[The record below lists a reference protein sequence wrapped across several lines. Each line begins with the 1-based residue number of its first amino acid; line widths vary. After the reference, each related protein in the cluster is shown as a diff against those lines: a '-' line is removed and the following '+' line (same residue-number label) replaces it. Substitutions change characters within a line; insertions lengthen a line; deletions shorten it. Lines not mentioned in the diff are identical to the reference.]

1 MKKITFFFWDGWLDV
16 SPTLLSMLTYCKIK
30 GYEVDFFIKDNKEYE
45 LKSIQEFKS
54 EEINFHT
61 ISTKNIFSK
70 TFLFFVN
77 KIEYLIKNIKSKFLI
92 KLLYQFIYQ
101 LNYISKFIEL
111 KKFEFIVK
119 KNKKN
124 FTGGTVIFV
133 DSLSTYLV
141 RKHVDKFDDKFYLSL
156 EILGR
161 SVSKFDW
168 FNYLIKKNETEFLN
182 NHIDLI
188 IIQDEI
194 RLLQFVNTL
203 NLNRKIKS
211 FFLPNSI
218 FKDDFVMKSD
228 FFREK
233 FNISS
238 EIKILLSAGMI
249 SEYVSSYDIAKVMG
263 SQKEFKNIV
272 TIFHNRIKDDYE
284 EFYLNKILEV
294 SNSKVFLSL
303 DPVHFNDLFKI
314 YSSVDIGLVIYNSK
328 INDLNY
334 TEIGSASG
342 KLFQFAKFGI
352 PVIASNIE
360 GLKSLVKKYKLG
372 VIIDSVEEIPNA
384 INEINNNYEF
394 YSNSSKEAFDNH
406 LCINEFLSKLF

>member
-406 LCINEFLSKLF
+406 LCMNEFLSKLF

>member
-30 GYEVDFFIKDNKEYE
+30 GYEVDFFIKNNNEYE
-45 LKSIQEFKS
+45 LKSIEIFKS
-54 EEINFHT
+54 EKINFHT

-70 TFLFFVN
+70 TFLIFVN
-77 KIEYLIKNIKSKFLI
+77 KIEYLIKNTKSNFLI
-92 KLLYQFIYQ
+92 KLLYKLIYQ

-111 KKFEFIVK
+111 KKFEFTIK

-124 FTGGTVIFV
+124 FIGGTGIFV
-133 DSLSTYLV
+133 DSLSAFTV
-141 RKHVDKFDDKFYLSL
+141 RKHIDKFDDKLYLSL
-156 EILGR
+156 EILSR
-161 SVSKFDW
+161 SVSRFDW
-168 FNYLIKKNETEFLN
+168 FNYILKKNETNFLN

-194 RLLQFVNTL
+194 RLLQLVNTL

-263 SQKEFKNIV
+263 SQKELKNLV
-272 TIFHNRIKDDYE
+272 TVFHNRIKDDFE
-284 EFYLNKILEV
+284 EFYLNKIRNV
-294 SNSKVFLSL
+294 SNNKVLLSL
-303 DPVHFNDLFKI
+303 EPVHFNDLYKI
-314 YSSVDIGLVIYNSK
+314 FSSVDIGLVIYNTK

-342 KLFQFAKFGI
+342 KLFQFAKFGV
-352 PVIASNIE
+352 PVIASNIK
-360 GLKSLVKKYKLG
+360 GLKNLVKEYKLG
-372 VIIDSVEEIPNA
+372 VTIDSVEEIPNA
-384 INEINNNYEF
+384 IKEINNNYEF
-394 YSNSSKEAFDNH
+394 YSNSSKEAFENH
-406 LCINEFLSKLF
+406 LCMDVFLSKLF

>member
-16 SPTLLSMLTYCKIK
+16 SPTLLSLLTYCKMK
-30 GYEVDFFIKDNKEYE
+30 GYEVDFFIRDNKEYE
-45 LKSIQEFKS
+45 LKSIENFKS
-54 EEINFHT
+54 EKINFHKIT
-61 ISTKNIFSK
+61 TKNIFNK
-70 TFLFFVN
+70 ICLILVN
-77 KIEYLIKNIKSKFLI
+77 KIESIIKKVKSNFLI
-92 KLLYQFIYQ
+92 KLLYQLIYQ

-111 KKFEFIVK
+111 KKFELTIK
-119 KNKKN
+119 KNRKN
-124 FTGGTVIFV
+124 FTGGIGIFV
-133 DSLSTYLV
+133 DSLSAFTF
-141 RKHVDKFDDKFYLSL
+141 RKHIDKFDDKFYLSL
-156 EILGR
+156 EILGS
-161 SVSKFDW
+161 SVSRFDW
-168 FNYLIKKNETEFLN
+168 FNYVIKKNETEFLN

-194 RLLQFVNTL
+194 RLFQLVNTL

-233 FNISS
+233 FNITN
-238 EIKILLSAGMI
+238 ENKILLSAGMI

-263 SQKEFKNIV
+263 SQNQVKNIV
-272 TIFHNRIKDDYE
+272 TIFHNRLKDDYE
-284 EFYLNKILEV
+284 EFYLNKIREV
-294 SNSKVFLSL
+294 SNNKVLLSL
-303 DPVHFNDLFKI
+303 EPVHFNDLFKI

-360 GLKSLVKKYKLG
+360 GLKNLVKKYNLG
-372 VIIDSVEEIPNA
+372 VTIDSVEEIPNA
-384 INEINNNYEF
+384 IKEINKNYEF
-394 YSNSSKEAFDNH
+394 YSNSSKEAFESH
-406 LCINEFLSKLF
+406 LCMDVFLSKLF